1 MALILLRVHAS
12 GMGTI
17 HSPIKVKHRH
27 FATVFDSEGSAQDP
41 SLFFRHSDLVESL
54 GQPLEDEDEG
64 VRAAVW
70 SGFET
75 FDRALMHEGGE
86 KIMRDGF
93 RASIFRLFFVSLC
106 VVLLA

>member
-17 HSPIKVKHRH
+17 HSPIK
-27 FATVFDSEGSAQDP
+27 
-41 SLFFRHSDLVESL
+41 
-54 GQPLEDEDEG
+54 PLEDEEER

-70 SGFET
+70 SGFEA

-93 RASIFRLFFVSLC
+93 RASLFPS
-106 VVLLA
+106 LLACFRCLGGFELSWRSVCSPAKTFGGSGWV